1 MEVTM
6 SAALAVRLPD
16 VDPVMDPESRAWV
29 AALAGDGAD
38 REAALERLHALLLR
52 RPGSSWAAAA
62 ASWPACRRP
71 NAPTWPSRP
80 PTTR

>member
-1 MEVTM
+1 M

-38 REAALERLHALLLR
+38 RR
-52 RPGSSWAAAA
+52 RRWSGCTPCCCGRPASS
-62 ASWPACRRP
+62 
-71 NAPTWPSRP
+71 
-80 PTTR
+80 